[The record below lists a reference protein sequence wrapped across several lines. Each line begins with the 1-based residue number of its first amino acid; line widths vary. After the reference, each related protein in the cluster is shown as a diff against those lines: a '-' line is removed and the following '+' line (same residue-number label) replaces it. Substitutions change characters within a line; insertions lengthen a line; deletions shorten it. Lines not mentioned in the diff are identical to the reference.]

1 MKGYF
6 YLLAIGAYII
16 SFLICF
22 NICLKLDVE
31 KFINSKISRRI
42 GMILAS
48 FIISIAGVLIIDSL
62 NIAREYQLMV
72 KGFFV
77 YGPTTSLLVWA
88 LPVKSNRNQS

>member
-1 MKGYF
+1 MKSYY
-6 YLLAIGAYII
+6 YLLGIGAYLI
-16 SFLICF
+16 SFLIWF

-31 KFINSKISRRI
+31 KFINSKMSKRI

-48 FIISIAGVLIIDSL
+48 FILSIVGILIIDSL
-62 NIAREYQLMV
+62 NIAKEYQLIV

-88 LPVKSNRNQS
+88 LPVKSNRKQ